1 MASVTTRDYR
11 GWQVVNLETPQ
22 LRVDVVPGK
31 GGDLTSVVHLTTGVE
46 LLWHTRWGLRARG
59 SMTTPGSSEAALSE
73 AYPGGWQSVFPNAG
87 DAAHEHGSNGRCTV
101 RCGPGL
107 GRAAC
112 GGTSGVRWQ
121 ARDACSIRR
130 RWALTV
136 RCDQAGV
143 RHSNPTE
150 RTTED

>member
-31 GGDLTSVVHLTTGVE
+31 GGDLTTGVE
-46 LLWHTRWGLRARG
+46 LLWQTRWGLRARG

-87 DAAHEHGSNGRCTV
+87 DAAHEH
-101 RCGPGL
+101 
-107 GRAAC
+107 AA
-112 GGTSGVRWQ
+112 
-121 ARDACSIRR
+121 
-130 RWALTV
+130 
-136 RCDQAGV
+136 
-143 RHSNPTE
+143 E
-150 RTTED
+150 